1 MTEPDPSRG
10 VPRLVVAAFCF
21 SIMSVLVKTAGLG
34 LPVEMLVLARGV
46 VTLVLSYGLLRH
58 RGIDPWGVDRKRLVL
73 RGVFGTGGLACFFYA
88 LTVLPLAEVTVIHYL
103 NPILT
108 AVLAAVL
115 LKERVG
121 LGLVLALLA
130 AVAGMLLVTR
140 PSFLFGERI
149 TTLPLDGVLAALGG
163 ALFSAC
169 AYVTVRRVIRTDDP
183 HVVVFFFPLVAVP
196 ATLPFA
202 INSWVW
208 PTATGWLLLL
218 GIGVVTQVAQ
228 VLLTQGL
235 KLVPAGK
242 GTAVGY
248 IQIVF
253 AAGWGLLLFDETP
266 SLMTGLGATLIVLA
280 TASLMAF
287 ERRSGQSKSGGAS
300 PPRQMRA

>member
-73 RGVFGTGGLACFFYA
+73 RGVFGTGGLACFFSA